1 MFDFEEELEN
11 EPVRRGSQKIDIH
24 EMSVLIVDD
33 MINMA
38 KSIHNMM
45 KVIGYGRRF
54 QYANN
59 GKDAL
64 KRLQNDPFDLVF
76 LDYNMPE
83 MTGAETLTEIREDRN
98 LRDLPVIMIT
108 ANAYSDYVAEV
119 GESHVDSYMLKPITV
134 KLLEERVAAVI
145 DKAND
150 PPLMIRHLKMARD
163 CEDEG
168 DLEGAINHARMAMDA
183 NPNVTRPIRELGYY
197 YLQNGNY
204 AEAEKWLIKAAK
216 SNQLDVFAFHQLG
229 ELYLA
234 QKDIEKA
241 SRYFEK
247 AMRIS
252 PRHIDRGINFGKTLL
267 KMNRIAKAVQIFEKT
282 LELDGS
288 NEHRQNIADIC
299 FKNEVYD
306 YAAKQ
311 LEVVNE
317 EMPNRADLLFKLAE
331 SLEKSEKFS
340 QAIPYLT
347 KAAELDKESVDI
359 RIHLAKDYI
368 NLGKPFLAEKFLREI
383 LKKNPNNSLAQELL
397 KECM

>member
-1 MFDFEEELEN
+1 LFDFEEELEN
-11 EPVRRGSQKIDIH
+11 EPGRRGSQKIDIH

-38 KSIHNMM
+38 KSIHNML

-64 KRLQNDPFDLVF
+64 KLLQADHFDLVF

-83 MTGAETLTEIREDRN
+83 MTGAETLTEIREDRD

-134 KLLEERVAAVI
+134 KLLEERVAVVV

-150 PPLMIRHLKMARD
+150 PPVMIRHLKMARD

-168 DLEGAINHARMAMDA
+168 DLEGAIHQARLAMEA

-204 AEAEKWLIKAAK
+204 AEAEKWLLKAAK
-216 SNQLDVFAFHQLG
+216 LNQLDVFAFHQLG

-252 PRHIDRGINFGKTLL
+252 PRHMDRGINFGKTLL
-267 KMNRIAKAVQIFEKT
+267 QMARTAKAVQIFEKT
-282 LELDGS
+282 LELNGS
-288 NEHRQNIADIC
+288 IEQRENIADIC
-299 FKNEVYD
+299 FEKEVYE
-306 YAAKQ
+306 YAIKQ
-311 LEVVNE
+311 LEVIVE
-317 EMPNRADLLFKLAE
+317 EKPDRVDLLFKLAE
-331 SLEKSEKFS
+331 GLEKTENIPR
-340 QAIPYLT
+340 AIPYLI
-347 KAAELDKESVDI
+347 KAAEIDKESVDV
-359 RIHLAKDYI
+359 RIHLAKDYLS
-368 NLGKPFLAEKFLREI
+368 LGKPFLAEKALKEI
-383 LKKNPNNSLAQELL
+383 LQKNPNNSLAEELL
-397 KECM
+397 KECI